1 MEQLLVQADNLNR
14 EAALLSNTLHTF
26 RDDDLQ
32 AVRPV
37 INQVIQKREA
47 WKRVRAKIEYFQ
59 KTGKFPDEVP
69 EQKQVSSIHSGTISE
84 LKLEVNRLSNIISKT
99 KRKLE
104 LTPDHKKAEQWQED
118 MAKLEATKTEIKT
131 KIIELTYATT

>member
-26 RDDDLQ
+26 RDDDL
-32 AVRPV
+32 AGVKPV
-37 INQVIQKREA
+37 VNQIIQKRDA
-47 WKRVRAKIEYFQ
+47 WKKVRAKIEYFE
-59 KTGKFPDEVP
+59 KTGKIPDQAP
-69 EQKQVSSIHSGTISE
+69 EQQAASSVNSGTISE
-84 LKLEVNRLSNIISKT
+84 LKLEVHRINNIISKT

-104 LTPDHKKAEQWQED
+104 LTPNHKKAEQWQED
-118 MAKLEATKTEIKT
+118 IAKLEATKTELKT